1 MKSEIFV
8 RQVRVN
14 PQTGHVAIRLQSR
27 TTHDTA
33 SWDGPLKDWGVDA
46 ETFYYRFGGSKQQ
59 LLDYLVGEHKAFMGR
74 HAAFTEELT
83 QLEGTKIG

>member
-1 MKSEIFV
+1 METSIWV
-8 RQVRVN
+8 RRINVH
-14 PQTGHVAIRLQSR
+14 PHTGHTTVRLQSK
-27 TTHDTA
+27 TTNGTA

-59 LLDYLVGEHKAFMGR
+59 LIDYLVGEHKAFMGR

-83 QLEGTKIG
+83 QLEGKQIG